1 MQGAQQARVT
11 GPGDGRQV
19 DGNAVHTLAGQPG
32 KATGLD
38 GLWRD
43 AQGGGA
49 LDAGVG
55 AHSLLDGLHQH
66 GVFGPAAADVDGRGA
81 CGADGGCRG
90 FGREGEQGGLDIFGG
105 CLAVPLL
112 VLLQVLLQPRQVEE
126 VATGALGGAQTKIRF
141 GHQGVQQGWDDPPAG
156 GPLPLVVVTFALVV
170 LDPAVQQRVGGASVV
185 AADMDGRAGT
195 CAGIAGD
202 ADARGGW
209 RAGICGSGTAVDHR
223 QIGDAAQV
231 QDAEAPWMV
240 CKQVGMEG
248 RHQGGA
254 VAAGGDVGAAQV
266 GHDIDAGALGQA
278 RGVEQLQAPVFGRS
292 MTHGLAV
299 GAQGTD
305 AARRQAGLLQQGT
318 DAAGIEIGQC
328 LAGQGGAAQFVVGWV
343 LQGGELL
350 AQGFRHGQ
358 EGVAQ
363 GGTDVPF
370 GGEGEHDAVNTIHAG
385 AGHQADV
392 DLVIGLG
399 GRG

>member
-1 MQGAQQARVT
+1 M
-11 GPGDGRQV
+11 
-19 DGNAVHTLAGQPG
+19 
-32 KATGLD
+32 
-38 GLWRD
+38 
-43 AQGGGA
+43 
-49 LDAGVG
+49 
-55 AHSLLDGLHQH
+55 
-66 GVFGPAAADVDGRGA
+66 
-81 CGADGGCRG
+81 
-90 FGREGEQGGLDIFGG
+90 
-105 CLAVPLL
+105 
-112 VLLQVLLQPRQVEE
+112 
-126 VATGALGGAQTKIRF
+126 
-141 GHQGVQQGWDDPPAG
+141 
-156 GPLPLVVVTFALVV
+156 
-170 LDPAVQQRVGGASVV
+170 
-185 AADMDGRAGT
+185 
-195 CAGIAGD
+195 
-202 ADARGGW
+202 
-209 RAGICGSGTAVDHR
+209 
-223 QIGDAAQV
+223 
-231 QDAEAPWMV
+231 
-240 CKQVGMEG
+240 
-248 RHQGGA
+248 
-254 VAAGGDVGAAQV
+254 AAGGDVGAAQV